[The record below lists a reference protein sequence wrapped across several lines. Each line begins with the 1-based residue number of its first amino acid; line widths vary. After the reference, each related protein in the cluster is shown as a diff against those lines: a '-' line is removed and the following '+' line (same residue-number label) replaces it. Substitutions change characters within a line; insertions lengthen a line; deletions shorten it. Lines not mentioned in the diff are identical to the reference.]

1 MLAQTCLQSLSALCV
16 AGLQYPGGMEE
27 ALIVTI
33 ARDVLR
39 GLEYLHRHELAHR
52 DLKVLLS

>member
-1 MLAQTCLQSLSALCV
+1 
-16 AGLQYPGGMEE
+16 MEE